1 MRNASLEGEFFPE
14 FKVRTLDGKPFALPR
29 TDTNK
34 SLLFFWTTTCG
45 PCTVEMKRIEASI
58 RDGKLSADRID
69 AIHVGGS
76 APEIEAHMFKNG
88 YTFRTYFDPDGSAS
102 DQIGISMTPTLFLLS
117 EDRRIVW
124 ASSGVGIFDLWR
136 IEDFLDTKSDSTP
149 VRISIEEKSPKK

>member
-14 FKVRTLDGKPFALPR
+14 LKVRTLDGKPFALPR
-29 TDTNK
+29 TGTNK